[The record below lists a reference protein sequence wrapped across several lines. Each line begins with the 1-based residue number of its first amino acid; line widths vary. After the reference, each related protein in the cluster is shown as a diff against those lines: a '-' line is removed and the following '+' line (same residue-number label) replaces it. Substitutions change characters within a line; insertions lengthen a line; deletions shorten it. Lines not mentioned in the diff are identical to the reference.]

1 MEKLRDKDMVEIRR
15 DIHLERI
22 KARMHNGMIKIITG
36 MRRVG
41 KSYLLFHLFYNY
53 LREAGVAD
61 DHIVRVDLEDRRNA
75 ALRDPDALL
84 AYIDSRIGDDRGM
97 HYVLLDEVQL
107 VPQFEDVLNS
117 YLKTSNADVYV
128 TGSNAKFLS
137 RDIVTGFR
145 GRGDEIRIAP
155 LSFAEFMTTCAGE
168 NKEDKLYEYMTYGGL
183 PQVVLMEDATMK
195 GEYLS
200 NLFTHTYLRD
210 IKERYSIRKDY
221 DFEELINVLASC
233 IGTMTNPARLEN
245 TFKSV
250 KHSTITQETIK
261 TYIDLLQD
269 AFLICKAQRYDIKG
283 RRYIGTPVKYYFEDM
298 GLRNA
303 RLNFRQTEY
312 THLLENTVFNE
323 LRLRGF
329 TVDVGQMPVVQAA
342 GGTVKRQ
349 QKMLEVDFVCNKGYK
364 RHYIQTALSLHS
376 EVKTAQET
384 LSLRKIG
391 DGFSKVLIVGM
402 PTPRYQDADGI
413 TIMSIYDFLL
423 NADSLDTI

>member
-1 MEKLRDKDMVEIRR
+1 MEIRR
-15 DIHLERI
+15 DIHLDRI
-22 KARMHNGMIKIITG
+22 RKRMHNGMIKIITG
-36 MRRVG
+36 MRRAG

-53 LREAGVAD
+53 LRASGVAD
-61 DHIVRVDLEDRRNA
+61 DHIVKVDLEDRRNA
-75 ALRDPDALL
+75 ALRAPDALL
-84 AYIDSRIGDDRGM
+84 AYIDSRLGDDGSM

-117 YLKTSNADVYV
+117 YLKIANADVYV
-128 TGSNAKFLS
+128 TGSNARFLS
-137 RDIVTGFR
+137 RDIATEFR
-145 GRGDEIRIAP
+145 GRGDEIRIMP
-155 LSFAEFMTTCAGE
+155 LSFAEFMATRADR
-168 NKEDKLYEYMTYGGL
+168 NKEDMLYEYMAYGGL
-183 PQVVLMEDATMK
+183 PQVVLMDDATMK

-210 IKERYSIRKDY
+210 IRERYSIRKDY
-221 DFEELINVLASC
+221 DLEELINVLASC
-233 IGTMTNPARLEN
+233 IGTMTNPARIES

-269 AFLICKAQRYDIKG
+269 AFLVCKAQRYDIKG
-283 RRYIGTPVKYYFEDM
+283 RKYIGTPAKYYFEDM

-312 THLLENTVFNE
+312 THLLENVVYNE

-329 TVDVGQMPVVQAA
+329 AVDVGQMPVVQTVD
-342 GGTVKRQ
+342 GTGKRQ
-349 QKMLEVDFVCNKGYK
+349 RKMLEVDFVCNKGYR

-376 EVKTAQET
+376 EEKKSQET

-402 PTPRYQDADGI
+402 PTPRYQNADGI

-423 NADSLDTI
+423 NADSLDAI